1 VSCRTGLLRGV
12 RSLRD
17 LCIPSVG
24 APVGRDHESSA
35 DHRYARHEV
44 TCMLK
49 VLSSK
54 MAMQGTEHLGNLVRA
69 AYQRKM
75 LEVRGAF
82 EAGGASG
89 AVTIA
94 ARAAALDELVRGL
107 WAQAV
112 ERDPRLENGIS
123 LIAVG
128 GYGRRELFPYSDVDL
143 LFLLDGKL
151 AEKDVKDAIRRVN
164 QEMWDSGIRVSPVT
178 RKIAECEKFD
188 PENAE
193 FALSLMDHR
202 WVTGDATLYDKFAEQ
217 CVPKLLQREHKA
229 LTIRLLEL
237 TRARHAKYGDT
248 LFHLEPNIKD
258 CPGGLRDVH
267 VCGWMTK
274 LRAAAVLAQKKG
286 AAEAD
291 RGPVAEDDEFRKAV
305 DFLWLVRCF
314 LHYRHERD
322 DNTLDWQAQDAA
334 AETAVGM
341 TGRKPKKADAAYWMR
356 LYFRHA
362 RSVERRVTQILEEV
376 PAPFSSKLLGLK
388 RERKA
393 EVVQHG
399 FRLER
404 GRVVLESGAE
414 FGHDPAEDPDVVL
427 QVFSV
432 MAGTGVTLGRDAE
445 ERLSQGLPLLS
456 AHLEEGPALW
466 HHLQGILK
474 GSHAGDALRT
484 MHALGVLELL
494 IPEFHGIDALVIRDA
509 YHRYTVDEHTFVLI
523 DTLHGL
529 ESAQSGAMAEWAT
542 RLGGVL
548 RELPHPELL
557 YLAALL
563 HDTGKGRST
572 GDHTRES
579 ARMAESVLERL
590 ELDTY
595 ESRLVVNLIANHLEM
610 SAALRRDIFDEET
623 VEAFA
628 GKMQTPE
635 ALRMLTLFTYADI
648 NAVHPDALTPWKAEN
663 LWRLFIATSNYL
675 DRSVDDERLG
685 AQEEREL
692 VHRVVALLPGQKAAV
707 LEYLEGFPERYVLT
721 RTPEQVRTH
730 FKMAMGFASDPVQ
743 LDFRYAAAVSE
754 LTLVT
759 RDRPQLFAT
768 MAGVLAAWG
777 MNIVTADAFSNRQ
790 GVVVDTFRFTD
801 GFRTLEMNASEHE
814 AFVKSVHD
822 VLVGTISVEKLL
834 SGRRRG
840 RRKAPLVVVETRV
853 EFDDEASS
861 HSTLLEVV
869 AQDTTGLLRALSLTL
884 AAQSCNIEV
893 ALIDT
898 EGETAIDVFYL
909 TRSGAKLDKEEEK
922 VLREALLKAIEE
934 NAR

>member
-1 VSCRTGLLRGV
+1 
-12 RSLRD
+12 
-17 LCIPSVG
+17 
-24 APVGRDHESSA
+24 
-35 DHRYARHEV
+35 
-44 TCMLK
+44 M
-49 VLSSK
+49 
-54 MAMQGTEHLGNLVRA
+54 RA
-69 AYQRKM
+69 TYQRRM
-75 LEVRGAF
+75 LEIRGAF
-82 EAGGASG
+82 EAGGATG

-94 ARAAALDELVRGL
+94 ARAAAVDELVSAL
-107 WAQAV
+107 WGQAV
-112 ERDPRLENGIS
+112 RRDPRLSVGFALVAI
-123 LIAVG
+123 G
-128 GYGRRELFPYSDVDL
+128 GYGRRQLFPYSDVDL
-143 LFLLDGKL
+143 LFLLDGRL
-151 AEKDVKDAIRRVN
+151 AEKDVKDAVRRVN
-164 QEMWDSGIRVSPVT
+164 QEMWDCGIRVSPVT
-178 RKIAECEKFD
+178 RKMAECERFD

-193 FALSLMDHR
+193 FLLSLMDHR
-202 WVTGDATLYDKFAEQ
+202 MVVGDVALYGKLAGQ

-229 LTIRLLEL
+229 AMVRLLEL

-258 CPGGLRDVH
+258 CPGGLRDAH

-274 LRAAAVLAQKKG
+274 LREVAAQSQKKG
-286 AAEAD
+286 EDGADVVSAEE
-291 RGPVAEDDEFRKAV
+291 GNEFRKAV
-305 DFLWLVRCF
+305 EFLWLVRCF

-334 AETAVGM
+334 AETMVGL

-356 LYFRHA
+356 VYFRHA
-362 RSVERRVTQILEEV
+362 RSVERRVEQMMDEV
-376 PAPFSSKLLGLK
+376 PTGKAPAKLLGVK

-393 EVVQHG
+393 EVGLHG
-399 FRLER
+399 FRVEK
-404 GRVVLESGAE
+404 GRVKLDAVGE
-414 FGHDPAEDPDVVL
+414 FGHEPAEDPDVVL
-427 QVFSV
+427 QVFEA
-432 MAGTGVTLGRDAE
+432 MAQTGCTLGRDAE
-445 ERLSQGLPLLS
+445 ERLSEGLPLLS
-456 AHLEEGPALW
+456 AHLEEGPTLW
-466 HHLQGILK
+466 HHLRGILK
-474 GSHAGDALRT
+474 GFYAGDALRS
-484 MHALGVLELL
+484 MHALGLLELL
-494 IPEFHGIDALVIRDA
+494 VPEFHGIDALVIRDA

-529 ESAQSGAMAEWAT
+529 ESAQKGSMGEWAS
-542 RLGGVL
+542 RFGGVL

-557 YLAALL
+557 YVAALL

-579 ARMAESVLERL
+579 ARMALSVMERL
-590 ELDTY
+590 ELDSY
-595 ESRLVVNLIANHLEM
+595 ESGLVVSLIANHLEM

-623 VEAFA
+623 VSAFA
-628 GKMQTPE
+628 GKVHAPE

-663 LWRLFIATSNYL
+663 LWQLYIATANYL

-685 AQEEREL
+685 VQEESEL

-707 LEYLEGFPERYVLT
+707 REFLGGFPERYVLT
-721 RTPEQVRTH
+721 RTPEQVRAQ
-730 FKMAMGFASDPVQ
+730 FKMSTRFAEGPIQ
-743 LDFRYAAAVSE
+743 LEFRYSPTVSD

-801 GFRTLEMNASEHE
+801 NFKTLEMNASEHE

-822 VLVGTISVEKLL
+822 VMTGVVSVEKLL

-840 RRKAPLVVVETRV
+840 RRKAPLVFVETRV

-869 AQDTTGLLRALSLTL
+869 TQDTTGLLRALSLTL
-884 AAQSCNIEV
+884 AAQGCNIEV
-893 ALIDT
+893 ALVDT

-909 TRSGAKLDKEEEK
+909 TRYGGKLDKVEER
-922 VLREALLKAIEE
+922 VLRQALMQAMEE

>member
-1 VSCRTGLLRGV
+1 MPANESISSGMRG
-12 RSLRD
+12 
-17 LCIPSVG
+17 
-24 APVGRDHESSA
+24 
-35 DHRYARHEV
+35 
-44 TCMLK
+44 
-49 VLSSK
+49 
-54 MAMQGTEHLGNLVRA
+54 N
-69 AYQRKM
+69 YQRRM

-94 ARAAALDELVRGL
+94 ARAAAVDELVREL
-107 WAQAV
+107 WRQAV
-112 ERDPRLENGIS
+112 ERDPRMGAGVALV
-123 LIAVG
+123 AVG

-143 LFLLDGKL
+143 LFLLDGRL
-151 AEKDVKDAIRRVN
+151 AEKEVKDAIRRVN
-164 QEMWDSGIRVSPVT
+164 QEMWDCGMRVSPVT
-178 RKIAECEKFD
+178 RKLAECERLD

-193 FALSLMDHR
+193 WVLSLMDHR
-202 WVTGDATLYDKFAEQ
+202 MVAGDVGLYDKLAGQ
-217 CVPKLLQREHKA
+217 CVPKLLQREHKNVMV
-229 LTIRLLEL
+229 RLLEL

-274 LRAAAVLAQKKG
+274 LREVAAQEKKNSDGAAAVVS
-286 AAEAD
+286 AEE
-291 RGPVAEDDEFRKAV
+291 GNEFRKAV
-305 DFLWLVRCF
+305 EFLWLVRCF

-334 AETAVGM
+334 AETMVGM
-341 TGRKPKKADAAYWMR
+341 VGRKPKKADAAYWMR
-356 LYFRHA
+356 VYFRHA
-362 RSVERRVTQILEEV
+362 RSVERRVSQVLDEV
-376 PAPFSSKLLGLK
+376 PAGKAASKLLGVK

-393 EVVQHG
+393 EVKQQG
-399 FRLER
+399 FRVEH
-404 GRVVLESGAE
+404 GRVMLDAVGE
-414 FGHDPAEDPDVVL
+414 FGPEPAQDPDVVL
-427 QVFSV
+427 QVFET
-432 MAGTGVTLGRDAE
+432 MAQTGCRLGRDAE
-445 ERLSQGLPLLS
+445 ERLSEGLPLLS
-456 AHLEEGPALW
+456 AHLEEGPTLW
-466 HHLQGILK
+466 HHLRGVLK
-474 GSHAGDALRT
+474 GFYAGDALRA

-529 ESAQSGAMAEWAT
+529 ESAQKGAQNSSMGEWAT
-542 RLGGVL
+542 RFGGVL

-557 YLAALL
+557 YIAGLL

-579 ARMAESVLERL
+579 ARMAESVMERL
-590 ELDTY
+590 ELDGY
-595 ESRLVVNLIANHLEM
+595 ESGLVVSLITNHLEM

-623 VEAFA
+623 VRAFA
-628 GKMQTPE
+628 GKVHTPE

-663 LWRLFIATSNYL
+663 LWQLYIATANYL
-675 DRSVDDERLG
+675 DRSVDEERLG
-685 AQEEREL
+685 AQEESEL
-692 VHRVVALLPGQKAAV
+692 VHRVVALLPGQKEEV
-707 LEYLEGFPERYVLT
+707 REFLDGFPERYVLT
-721 RTPEQVRTH
+721 RTPEQVRTQ
-730 FKMAMGFASDPVQ
+730 FKMAQRFAEDSVQ
-743 LDFRYAAAVSE
+743 LEFRYAPTVSE

-768 MAGVLAAWG
+768 MAGGLAAWG

-790 GVVVDTFRFTD
+790 WVVVDTFRFTD
-801 GFRTLEMNASEHE
+801 TFRTLEMNASEHE

-822 VLVGTISVEKLL
+822 VMTGAVSLEKLL

-840 RRKAPLVVVETRV
+840 RRKAPLIEVETRV

-869 AQDTTGLLRALSLTL
+869 TQDTTGLLRALSLTL
-884 AAQSCNIEV
+884 AAHGCNIEV
-893 ALIDT
+893 ALVDT

-909 TRSGAKLDKEEEK
+909 TRNGGKLDKDEER
-922 VLREALLKAIEE
+922 VLRRALILAIEE

>member
-1 VSCRTGLLRGV
+1 MRGV
-12 RSLRD
+12 
-17 LCIPSVG
+17 
-24 APVGRDHESSA
+24 
-35 DHRYARHEV
+35 
-44 TCMLK
+44 
-49 VLSSK
+49 
-54 MAMQGTEHLGNLVRA
+54 
-69 AYQRKM
+69 YQRKM
-75 LEVRGAF
+75 LEVRGAL
-82 EAGGASG
+82 EAGGSSG
-89 AVTIA
+89 AATIA
-94 ARAAALDELVRGL
+94 ARAAALDELVKGL

-112 ERDPRLENGIS
+112 ERDSRLGAGIA
-123 LIAVG
+123 LVAVG

-143 LFLLDGKL
+143 LFLLDGRM
-151 AEKDVKDAIRRVN
+151 AEKGVKDAIRRVN
-164 QEMWDSGIRVSPVT
+164 QEMWDCGIRVSPAT
-178 RKIAECEKFD
+178 RKLAECEKFD

-193 FALSLMDHR
+193 FTLSLLDHR
-202 WVTGDATLYDKFAEQ
+202 LVTGDGALYGNLAGQ
-217 CVPKLLQREHKA
+217 SVPKLLQREHKA
-229 LTIRLLEL
+229 VMVRLLEL
-237 TRARHAKYGDT
+237 ARARHAKYGDT

-267 VCGWMTK
+267 VCEWMTK
-274 LRAAAVLAQKKG
+274 LRETAMLAQKNGGTAAAVTTSDG
-286 AAEAD
+286 
-291 RGPVAEDDEFRKAV
+291 DEFRKAV

-334 AETAVGM
+334 AEAAVGM
-341 TGRKPKKADAAYWMR
+341 KGRRPKKADAAYWMR

-362 RSVERRVTQILEEV
+362 RSVERHVMQMLEDV
-376 PAPFSSKLLGLK
+376 PVPSPRLLGLK
-388 RERKA
+388 RERKIEA
-393 EVVQHG
+393 VQHG

-404 GRVVLESGAE
+404 GRVILLMAAE

-427 QVFSV
+427 QVFAA
-432 MAGTGVTLGRDAE
+432 MAKTGVTLGRDAE
-445 ERLSQGLPLLS
+445 ERLSEGLPLLS
-456 AHLEEGPALW
+456 AQLEEGPALW
-466 HHLQGILK
+466 NHLQGVLTGI
-474 GSHAGDALRT
+474 HAGDALRS

-529 ESAQSGAMAEWAT
+529 ESAQSGGMAEWAT
-542 RLGGVL
+542 RFGGVL
-548 RELPHPELL
+548 RELPHPGLL

-590 ELDTY
+590 ELDAY
-595 ESRLVVNLIANHLEM
+595 ESGLVVSLITNHLEM
-610 SAALRRDIFDEET
+610 SAALRRDIFDAET
-623 VEAFA
+623 VRAFA

-663 LWRLFIATSNYL
+663 LWRLYIATSNYL

-685 AQEEREL
+685 AQEESEL
-692 VHRVVALLPGQKAAV
+692 VHRVVALLPGQKGAV
-707 LEYLEGFPERYVLT
+707 REYLEGFPERYVLT

-743 LDFRYAAAVSE
+743 LEFRYASTVSE

-790 GVVVDTFRFTD
+790 GVVVDSFRFTD

-822 VLVGTISVEKLL
+822 VMTGAVSVEKLL

-840 RRKAPLVVVETRV
+840 RRKAPLMVVETRV

-884 AAQSCNIEV
+884 AAQACNIEV
-893 ALIDT
+893 ALVDT

-909 TRSGAKLDKEEEK
+909 TRSGAKLDKDEEGL
-922 VLREALLKAIEE
+922 LRKALLEAIEE